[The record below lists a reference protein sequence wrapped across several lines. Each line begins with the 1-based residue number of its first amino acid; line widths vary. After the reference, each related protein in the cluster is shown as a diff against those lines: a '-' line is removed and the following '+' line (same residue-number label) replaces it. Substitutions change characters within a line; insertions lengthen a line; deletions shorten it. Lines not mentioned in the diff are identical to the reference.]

1 MKSLKENY
9 PFPAF
14 RPGVEELLDNLDS
27 SENMKYFI
35 IRGRTGCHSPGTKV
49 IMHDGTLRKVEDV
62 KVGDALMGPDSGKR
76 EVLHLFS
83 GQDEMYRVTP
93 KKGGDS
99 FVINKGH
106 ILSLISTNAGHSQ
119 KGKKFTGKEIS
130 DISVE
135 DYLIK
140 SNKWRHLHKLFR
152 AKVDFDTNLPLPVQ
166 PYFLGLLL
174 GDGSLD
180 KRIAIT
186 TIDEEIKNYTYE
198 MAKHYGLAIRVESKL
213 STDCKTYNLTA
224 GRSQKVA
231 NPVIA
236 HLKNLGLYGSI
247 SDSKFI
253 PFAYKTAS
261 LENRLQLLAGL
272 MDSDG
277 SLSKNCFDYVSKSK
291 ALADDVAFVARSV
304 GLCVS
309 HNEKIV
315 NDTTYYRLSIS
326 GETDKI
332 PCILSRKQGTN
343 RRQIKRANVSGFAL
357 TSIGTGQYHG
367 FMLDGDHRYLLE
379 DFTVTHNS
387 GKSGIAVAISRKH
400 SAHILTATK
409 LLQDQ
414 YAATSLFDSEFVLK
428 GKSNYTC
435 SITGGSTGDAPCSS
449 RKLLQIARSK
459 YNLEEK
465 VPPELKQNCAK
476 NNICEY
482 YKKKY
487 ALPFTSGGIL
497 NYDLAFSSGFTGGA
511 VVLDE
516 AHNFI
521 DKVLDF
527 YSLEIP
533 TKRIFSLLKIKDL
546 PNQTNYVDWLKRIK
560 TAAAMRAEMASDSKT
575 RDQCKQIADRVSAIL
590 QEACLPGDFY
600 VDTANEK
607 VQIKPIY
614 PAAMAHKFLSR
625 FKKVYFLSA
634 TIDVNFA
641 KILGL
646 DPSST
651 VEFNLESTF
660 PSQNRPI
667 YFPKDIPTVNY
678 STKFSKDMPALQV
691 LDAVLDRHKNQR
703 GIIHTSNYRV
713 FSALQI
719 IYGTDRRFTW
729 VEQGANKSVA
739 LAQHRLQ
746 EDSILVSPSMMEGV
760 DLADDLGRF
769 QVIMKLPFPAR
780 SEYMEALN
788 NAMPGIYEMAT
799 RNSLVQAYGRAV
811 RSEDDWAHTYVLD
824 GSLRFML
831 ESIDSYF
838 AKAVKMGSW
847 EKLKGALQSGSIGS
861 DIQAKQEK

>member
-1 MKSLKENY
+1 MQSFKDHY
-9 PFPAF
+9 PFPTY
-14 RPGVEELLDNLDS
+14 RPGVEDLLEKLDQ
-27 SENMKYFI
+27 NQDKRYFI

-49 IMHDGTLRKVEDV
+49 IMYDGTLRKVEDV
-62 KVGDALMGPDSGKR
+62 KVGDALMGPDSSKR

-93 KKGGDS
+93 HKGGDS

-106 ILSLISTNAGHSQ
+106 VISLISTNVGASQ

-135 DYLIK
+135 DYLAK
-140 SNKWRHLHKLFR
+140 SKKWKHLHKLFR
-152 AKVDFDTNLPLPVQ
+152 AKVNFDVNLPLLIQ

-174 GDGSLD
+174 GDGSID
-180 KRIAIT
+180 KRVAIT
-186 TIDEEIKNYTYE
+186 TIDEQIVEYAYE
-198 MAKHYGLAIRVESKL
+198 MAKHYGLTIREEAEQF
-213 STDCKTYNLTA
+213 TECKTYNLTS
-224 GRSQKVA
+224 GKSQKA
-231 NPVIA
+231 KNTITA
-236 HLKNLGLYGSI
+236 HLKKLGLYGSV
-247 SDSKFI
+247 SGSKFI
-253 PFAYKTAS
+253 PFAYKTSS
-261 LENRLQLLAGL
+261 LEDRLQLLAGL

-277 SLSKNCFDYVSKSK
+277 SISKNCFDYVSKSK

-309 HNEKIV
+309 CGEKKV

-326 GETDKI
+326 GDTDQI
-332 PCILSRKQGTN
+332 PCVLSRKQGKS
-343 RRQIKRANVSGFAL
+343 RRQIKRSHISGFTL

-387 GKSGIAVAISRKH
+387 GKSGIAVSISRKH

-414 YAATSLFDSEFVLK
+414 YAGTALFNSEFVLK

-435 SITGGSTGDAPCSS
+435 SITGGATGDAPCSS
-449 RKLLQIARSK
+449 RKLLQIARTK
-459 YNLEEK
+459 YNLQEK
-465 VPPELKQNCAK
+465 APPELRQNCAK

-482 YKKKY
+482 YQKKY

-497 NYDLAFSSGFTGGA
+497 NYDLAFSSGFTGNA
-511 VVLDE
+511 IVLDE

-533 TKRIFSLLKIKDL
+533 TKRIFTLLRISDL
-546 PNQTNYVDWLKRIK
+546 PNQTNYVDWLKRVK
-560 TAAAMRAEMASDSKT
+560 AAAAMRVETSSDSKT
-575 RDQCKQIADRVSAIL
+575 REQCKQVADRISAIL

-600 VDTANEK
+600 VDTANDK
-607 VQIKPIY
+607 IQIKPIY
-614 PAAMAHKFLSR
+614 PATMAHKFLSR
-625 FKKVYFLSA
+625 FKQIYFLSA

-641 KILGL
+641 RILGL
-646 DPSST
+646 DPKDT
-651 VEFNLESTF
+651 IEFNLDSTF
-660 PSQNRPI
+660 PTQNRPI

-678 STKFSKDMPALQV
+678 GTKFSKDMPAVQV
-691 LDAVLDRHKNQR
+691 LDAVLDRHKGQR
-703 GIIHTSNYRV
+703 GIIHTSNYKV
-713 FSALQI
+713 FSALQM
-719 IYGTDRRFTW
+719 IYGGNPRFTW
-729 VEQGANKSVA
+729 VEQGANKSIA
-739 LAQHRLQ
+739 LSQHRLQ

-760 DLADDLGRF
+760 DLADDLARF

-780 SEYMEALN
+780 SDYMEALN
-788 NAMPGIYEMAT
+788 SAMPGLYEMAT

-811 RSEDDWAHTYVLD
+811 RSEEDWAHTYVLD

-831 ESIDSYF
+831 ESMDSYF

-861 DIQAKQEK
+861 DIQLSQEK